1 MSISL
6 LPDSYTEGIRPL
18 SVALMLRVLYTQPQ
32 HMNVYVVTQRYP
44 YSESD
49 IVSVYLNMDA
59 VMNKMKI
66 VHLHGMDELEEI
78 KIECVE
84 VIDEETSLQRL
95 NNVRKYKE
103 KND

>member
-1 MSISL
+1 
-6 LPDSYTEGIRPL
+6 
-18 SVALMLRVLYTQPQ
+18 
-32 HMNVYVVTQRYP
+32 MNVYVVTQRYP

-49 IVSVYLNMDA
+49 HVSVYLNMDA

-84 VIDEETSLQRL
+84 VIDEETALERL
-95 NNVRKYKE
+95 NNVRKYKQV
-103 KND
+103 NTTDD

>member
-1 MSISL
+1 MF
-6 LPDSYTEGIRPL
+6 T
-18 SVALMLRVLYTQPQ
+18 T
-32 HMNVYVVTQRYP
+32 HNNMNVYVVTQRYP

>member
-1 MSISL
+1 
-6 LPDSYTEGIRPL
+6 
-18 SVALMLRVLYTQPQ
+18 MLRVLYTQPQ
-32 HMNVYVVTQRYP
+32 HMHVYVVTQRYP
-44 YSESD
+44 YSD
-49 IVSVYLNMDA
+49 TDCVSVYLNMDA
-59 VMNKMKI
+59 VMHKMEI

-84 VIDEETSLQRL
+84 VINEEVALERL

>member
-1 MSISL
+1 
-6 LPDSYTEGIRPL
+6 
-18 SVALMLRVLYTQPQ
+18 MLRVLYTQPQ

-84 VIDEETSLQRL
+84 VIDEETALQRL

-103 KND
+103 KNNY